1 MHHPLSF
8 QLMFLGI
15 FAVANNFKSLG
26 KFLQISQGLSDV
38 EQIQLSINATLA
50 SLVVM
55 LAALFVGESLLNFF
69 GISLDAFRVAG
80 GVILAMLG
88 IDMIHARKAIEEDES
103 YSVSHTYSK
112 VIPSVIIPIA
122 IPLTTGAG
130 TFSTITIFADQVS
143 GNDFLYY
150 QLLAAILLQA
160 LLIFVVFRYS
170 SKLLHVMGKTGIS
183 ILTRVVG
190 LFTLALG
197 IQFMAIGL
205 KVLFPG
211 LALQ

>member
-1 MHHPLSF
+1 MHHLLSF

-26 KFLQISQGLSDV
+26 KFLQISQGLSDI
-38 EQIQLSINATLA
+38 EQIRLSINATLA

-55 LAALFVGESLLNFF
+55 LAALFIGESLLNFF

-80 GVILAMLG
+80 GLILAMLG
-88 IDMIHARKAIEEDES
+88 IDMIQARKPIEETDDYNAS
-103 YSVSHTYSK
+103 STYSK

-130 TFSTITIFADQVS
+130 TFSTITIFANQVS

-150 QLLAAILLQA
+150 QLLVAILLQT
-160 LLIFVVFRYS
+160 LLIFIVFRYS

-197 IQFMAIGL
+197 IQFMSMGL
-205 KVLFPG
+205 KILFPG
-211 LALQ
+211 LGL

>member
-1 MHHPLSF
+1 MRHLLSF

-26 KFLQISQGLSDV
+26 KFLQISQGLSDA
-38 EQIQLSINATLA
+38 EQIRLSINATLA

-55 LAALFVGESLLNFF
+55 LAALFTGESLLNFF

-80 GVILAMLG
+80 GMVLAMLG
-88 IDMIHARKAIEEDES
+88 IDMIQARKSLEEDEA
-103 YSVSHTYSK
+103 YGVSHTYSK
-112 VIPSVIIPIA
+112 VIPSVITPIA

-143 GNDFLYY
+143 GNDFLYF
-150 QLLAAILLQA
+150 QLFAAILLQA

-170 SKLLHVMGKTGIS
+170 SKLLYVMGKTGIS

-197 IQFMAIGL
+197 IQFMSMGL
-205 KVLFPG
+205 KILFPG
-211 LALQ
+211 LGL